1 MDLGNY
7 FAIIIGAI
15 FINNFVLARFLG
27 MCSFIGISKRID
39 SAFSMG
45 MAVTFVMTMT
55 SVFCWIVF
63 TYLLNPVTNVFH
75 GTDLTFLRTL
85 IFITVIAGLVQ
96 FTEMVIQKTSPV
108 LYNVMGIYLPLITTN
123 CAVLG
128 VALLNQNESYGFLES
143 TINGIAG
150 GVGYTLAMILMGG
163 LREKLDTADIPTPL
177 KGVPIAFIT
186 ASLMAMAFMAFSGF
200 VLS

>member
-1 MDLGNY
+1 MDIGNY

-15 FINNFVLARFLG
+15 FINNFVLSRFLG

-55 SVFCWIVF
+55 SVICWLVF
-63 TYLLNPVTNVFH
+63 TFLLNPGTNVFH

-96 FTEMVIQKTSPV
+96 FTEIVIQKNSPI

-143 TINGIAG
+143 LINGIAG

-163 LREKLDTADIPTPL
+163 LREKLDTADIPKPL
-177 KGVPIAFIT
+177 RGAPIAFIT
-186 ASLMAMAFMAFSGF
+186 ASLMALAFMGFSGF